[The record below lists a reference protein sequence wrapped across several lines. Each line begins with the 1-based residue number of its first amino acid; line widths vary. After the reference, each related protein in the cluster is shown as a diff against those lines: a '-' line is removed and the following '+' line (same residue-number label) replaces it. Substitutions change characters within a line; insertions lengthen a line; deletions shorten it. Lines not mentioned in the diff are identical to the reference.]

1 MSSRGPDSAP
11 GSSPGREDDE
21 DGVNG
26 ELIYF
31 GYNLDLAITVL
42 DGGTS
47 INVQPLKKCTF

>member
-11 GSSPGREDDE
+11 GSSPGCEDD
-21 DGVNG
+21 DNDVNG